1 MRRDSWS
8 IRLIPELGLAGDVPP
23 PVRPRDE
30 DFDAVLRLP
39 PRLEPP
45 AVVRLRV
52 LLLVGTGR
60 GGTGART
67 ESRRGGP
74 TATGNTLSFSNLTFG
89 PRTSIPNFPLVHNPD
104 LAD

>member
-1 MRRDSWS
+1 M
-8 IRLIPELGLAGDVPP
+8 RLIPELGFAGEVPP
-23 PVRPRDE
+23 PLLRARED

-60 GGTGART
+60 GVSGERAVVPGGSEAR
-67 ESRRGGP
+67 RWHIK
-74 TATGNTLSFSNLTFG
+74 LL
-89 PRTSIPNFPLVHNPD
+89 
-104 LAD
+104 

>member
-1 MRRDSWS
+1 M
-8 IRLIPELGLAGDVPP
+8 RLIPELGFAGEVPP

-30 DFDAVLRLP
+30 VFVAVLRLP

-60 GGTGART
+60 GGIGRG
-67 ESRRGGP
+67 SCRLRGGP
-74 TATGNTLSFSNLTFG
+74 
-89 PRTSIPNFPLVHNPD
+89 
-104 LAD
+104 ADDG